1 MAPLPPCKVW
11 DRWTPLHEAA
21 SQGNL
26 AVFKYIA
33 DQTSNKNPAAD
44 NGRTPLHNAAANGHI
59 QIVKFMM
66 NLIDE
71 QNKSDPRTYMLSMN
85 KNVKDDLDLTPVHL
99 AVQQGHFE
107 ICKVLIDYGPDPN
120 PKTGR
125 GASALDM
132 AGKNKEIQ
140 NLILKKP

>member
-1 MAPLPPCKVW
+1 MLGLQGLQQ
-11 DRWTPLHEAA
+11 TPAL
-21 SQGNL
+21 
-26 AVFKYIA
+26 
-33 DQTSNKNPAAD
+33 
-44 NGRTPLHNAAANGHI
+44 
-59 QIVKFMM
+59 M

-85 KNVKDDLDLTPVHL
+85 KNVKDDLDLTPMHL

-107 ICKVLIDYGPDPN
+107 ICKVLIEHGADPN

-132 AGKNKEIQ
+132 AGTNKEIQ
-140 NLILKKP
+140 DLILKKP